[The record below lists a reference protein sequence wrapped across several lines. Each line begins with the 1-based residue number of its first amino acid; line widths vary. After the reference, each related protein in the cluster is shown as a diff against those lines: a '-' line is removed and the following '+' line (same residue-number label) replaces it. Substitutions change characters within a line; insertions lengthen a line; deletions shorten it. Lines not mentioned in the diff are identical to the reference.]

1 MTHRNDHT
9 RRWVTGQKAGLAC
22 AVMLTL
28 GVLGAPAN
36 AAPTTENGSY
46 RPLFGTGEIRSSNIA
61 LFPKWKGALA
71 RYFDERKLAK
81 ASCRS
86 TRFNRCHL
94 AQWTKFLDGQRNK
107 APMDQIIAINGYMN
121 QKRYIIDPR
130 NYGVRDYWATPGQ
143 FLARNGDCEDY
154 AIAKYMS
161 LRTLGF
167 KGSQLRIVVLKDMNL
182 GLAHAVLVVYHD
194 GKPFVLDNQIKTVVP
209 ADKVYHYKPYYSIN
223 EKHWWLHRPL
233 LARRN
238 RR

>member
-1 MTHRNDHT
+1 
-9 RRWVTGQKAGLAC
+9 
-22 AVMLTL
+22 
-28 GVLGAPAN
+28 
-36 AAPTTENGSY
+36 
-46 RPLFGTGEIRSSNIA
+46 
-61 LFPKWKGALA
+61 
-71 RYFDERKLAK
+71 
-81 ASCRS
+81 
-86 TRFNRCHL
+86 
-94 AQWTKFLDGQRNK
+94 
-107 APMDQIIAINGYMN
+107 MDQIIAINGYMN

-161 LRTLGF
+161 LRSLGF
-167 KGSQLRIVVLKDMNL
+167 KDSQLRIVVLKDMNL
-182 GLAHAVLVVYHD
+182 GLAHAILAVYHD
-194 GKPFVLDNQIKTVVP
+194 GRTFVLDNQIKTVVP